1 MNLFI
6 DSVVWIGAKLK
17 NDQWHKESAK
27 IIDRFIKKEIKKAIV
42 TDYIILESVNFILRK
57 GGFDAALETLEIF
70 ENHER
75 IEVINIDEIT
85 FARASAI
92 FRKYPGLSITDA
104 STVAV
109 MEEFEINYIYTF
121 DKGFDKIDGIVR
133 LEI

>member
-1 MNLFI
+1 M
-6 DSVVWIGAKLK
+6 VWIGAKLK

-27 IIDRFIKKEIKKAIV
+27 IIDRFIKKEIKKATV
-42 TDYIILESVNFILRK
+42 TDHIILESVNFILRK
-57 GGFDAALETLEIF
+57 GGFEAALETLEIF

-75 IEVINIDEIT
+75 IEVINVDEIN
-85 FARASAI
+85 FARASSI

-109 MEEFEINYIYTF
+109 MQEFKIKYIYTF
-121 DKGFDKIDGIVR
+121 DKGFDKIKGIVR

>member
-57 GGFDAALETLEIF
+57 GGFDVALETLEIF

-104 STVAV
+104 STIAV

>member
-1 MNLFI
+1 MKLFI

-27 IIDRFIKKEIKKAIV
+27 IIDKFIKKEIKNAIV
-42 TDYIILESVNFILRK
+42 TDYIVLESVNFILRK
-57 GGFDAALETLEIF
+57 GGFDAALETLDIF

-75 IEVINIDEIT
+75 IEIINIDEIT

-104 STVAV
+104 SSVAV
-109 MEEFEINYIYTF
+109 MQEFEIKYIYTF
-121 DKGFDKIDGIVR
+121 DKGFDKIEGIER